1 MTGELTHM
9 MYPEE
14 EVSQNL
20 RRRDHVLDLYL
31 NCAEKGGGDTPL
43 HLAAKVG
50 EEKKR
55 EYIIVSKIS
64 HFWATYQAKYDYHI
78 YDYYLVFTRPE
89 L

>member
-50 EEKKR
+50 EECGKR
-55 EYIIVSKIS
+55 IHNCVENFPFLGNIPS
-64 HFWATYQAKYDYHI
+64 
-78 YDYYLVFTRPE
+78 
-89 L
+89 